1 MAQPGSRLLTIEGL
15 VVEGYQD
22 EAWRRIVDGVSLRLD
37 RGEVLGLIGES
48 GAGKS
53 TVGIAAMGYVRAGC
67 RIVAGRVAFDG
78 EELTTASD
86 RALRRLRGVRIAF
99 VAQSAAAAFNP
110 AHRLIDQLVE
120 IPMQHR
126 VMGRGDAERR
136 ARELYRR
143 LELPDPERIGERF
156 PHQVSGGQLQRAMV
170 AMAMACRP
178 DLTIFDEPTTA
189 LNVTTQIEV
198 LAAIRDA
205 IRDQDAAAIYITHD
219 LAVVAQIA
227 DRIMVLRHGRVV
239 EEGATRALLANP
251 REDYTR
257 ALLAVR
263 TTRAGKVEHA
273 AGGPGL
279 PEVDGMT
286 ASYASGRPVL
296 Q

>member
-67 RIVAGRVAFDG
+67 RIVAGRGAFDG
-78 EELTTASD
+78 EELSTASD

-99 VAQSAAAAFNP
+99 
-110 AHRLIDQLVE
+110 
-120 IPMQHR
+120 
-126 VMGRGDAERR
+126 
-136 ARELYRR
+136 
-143 LELPDPERIGERF
+143 
-156 PHQVSGGQLQRAMV
+156 
-170 AMAMACRP
+170 
-178 DLTIFDEPTTA
+178 
-189 LNVTTQIEV
+189 
-198 LAAIRDA
+198 
-205 IRDQDAAAIYITHD
+205 
-219 LAVVAQIA
+219 VAQIA

-239 EEGATRALLANP
+239 EEGATRALLASP

-263 TTRAGKVEHA
+263 KTRADKVEHA
-273 AGGPGL
+273 AGGPVL
-279 PEVDGMT
+279 LEVDGIT
-286 ASYASGRPVL
+286 ASYASGLPVL
-296 Q
+296 QEVSLTVAKGDTVAVVGESGSGKSTLARVIVGLLAPAQGRIRFSGEIVAPSCRRRARETLRRIQMVSQMPDVALNPRHKVRDILARPLVFYFGMDAQARRERVAELLAMIELGEGYADRFPS